1 MSDNAASVKTHFYW
15 CVKNCE
21 QDPLKLKS
29 MILNTEH
36 YKNNHGDCLLTS
48 RCKMDVNHEPFKT
61 IISDSYAELS
71 LRKVLERTLI
81 YTSPGD

>member
-1 MSDNAASVKTHFYW
+1 M
-15 CVKNCE
+15 KNGCE
-21 QDPLKLKS
+21 QDPLKVKS
-29 MILNTEH
+29 MILNVTER
-36 YKNNHGDCLLTS
+36 YSKNHGDCLLTS